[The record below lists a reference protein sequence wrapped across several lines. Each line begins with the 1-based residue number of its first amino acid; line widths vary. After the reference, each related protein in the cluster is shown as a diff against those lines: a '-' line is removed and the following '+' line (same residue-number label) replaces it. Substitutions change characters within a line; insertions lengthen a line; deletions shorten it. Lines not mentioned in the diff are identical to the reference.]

1 MPKVVYNTRRYGQF
15 GLSHLARHYY
25 LSDCNGFTGEYDEDD
40 IRVDTLD
47 RHDPMLVKCV
57 EDLRQEAY
65 GMEAILKFR
74 EVQDLYRIE
83 VDRDGV
89 EKVITP
95 EDALA
100 WTSARG
106 QANVRLNLENGLA
119 AGLEELPC
127 SDKETIRLLVEECE
141 YRGDTLDQCAR
152 ERDEARA
159 QLAAALEGRAMSTL
173 NGPGEGTWSVLA
185 ALTVVEERDR
195 LRGVCDLRL
204 HIMERLEKE
213 RDEARAQVEWLRAE
227 AASSL
232 AMARIAGDKHD
243 QKCAEVD
250 VLRGVGCNV
259 DGDGPCG
266 ACRKCAY
273 RRGADEARAQL
284 AEELLRVRAE
294 RDNAQLTFESCNRA
308 RRLAEEECDARKT
321 SLHNCHLCRHQ

>member
-1 MPKVVYNTRRYGQF
+1 MKKVVYNTRRYGRF

-100 WTSARG
+100 WTSAVG
-106 QANVRLNLENGLA
+106 TAPIRLNRENGLE

-141 YRGDTLDQCAR
+141 YRGDALDRVTRERDTAQANYQFMVNR
-152 ERDEARA
+152 ASDEKLDGYRELGMVAATAENERDEAIR
-159 QLAAALEGRAMSTL
+159 E
-173 NGPGEGTWSVLA
+173 
-185 ALTVVEERDR
+185 
-195 LRGVCDLRL
+195 
-204 HIMERLEKE
+204 
-213 RDEARAQVEWLRAE
+213 
-227 AASSL
+227 
-232 AMARIAGDKHD
+232 
-243 QKCAEVD
+243 
-250 VLRGVGCNV
+250 
-259 DGDGPCG
+259 
-266 ACRKCAY
+266 
-273 RRGADEARAQL
+273 
-284 AEELLRVRAE
+284 LRVATGLLLE
-294 RDNAQLTFESCNRA
+294 AKK
-308 RRLAEEECDARKT
+308 KT
-321 SLHNCHLCRHQ
+321 RNCG

>member
-1 MPKVVYNTRRYGQF
+1 MPKVVYNTRRYGRF
-15 GLSHLARHYY
+15 GLSHLGRHYY

-65 GMEAILKFR
+65 GMEAILAFR

-95 EDALA
+95 EDALV

-106 QANVRLNLENGLA
+106 QAHVRLNLENGLA
-119 AGLEELPC
+119 AGLKELPC

-159 QLAAALEGRAMSTL
+159 QLAATDTDTGSPCDGHRHCCANRRI
-173 NGPGEGTWSVLA
+173 LA
-185 ALTVVEERDR
+185 D
-195 LRGVCDLRL
+195 
-204 HIMERLEKE
+204 
-213 RDEARAQVEWLRAE
+213 
-227 AASSL
+227 
-232 AMARIAGDKHD
+232 
-243 QKCAEVD
+243 
-250 VLRGVGCNV
+250 
-259 DGDGPCG
+259 
-266 ACRKCAY
+266 
-273 RRGADEARAQL
+273 
-284 AEELLRVRAE
+284 ELLRVRTE

-308 RRLAEEECDARKT
+308 RRLAEEECDALKT